1 LKKLFIV
8 LCSTALCLLLSCS
21 RIDQLA
27 LRVVSPLPHGIVQ
40 RDAPL
45 VFEFSRGVVT
55 TEVINQ
61 WTTTPYI
68 EFSPAIPGMFV
79 WQDSARLVF
88 SPDGMFPGDIRIKA
102 KLNVPL
108 LLKSSGAPDFDGDD
122 EFTIATEPFT
132 LSRAEFFYDRIE
144 HSRTVG
150 VRMNL
155 EFTYAVQPADV
166 RKHLAVSI
174 DNTTHDAFTVMAQNP
189 SKIIPVEIGNISQL
203 EKKRT
208 FSIAFSKEFTS
219 SETNTPISMAKPFE
233 YILPGLEE
241 LKIYGHNFNFNGTES
256 TVEFKT
262 SQEVDA
268 EAAGRFV
275 TVVPERRYVIETK
288 GREGF
293 ILRGNF
299 EPGTAFTFLVKKD
312 LPSLLGAKTRND
324 YQAAIIIGNVQPS
337 YRFTSQGMYLM
348 LSGAQKIGIATVNVS
363 QLRVRV
369 SQVFQNNIVHF
380 LHNGRSY
387 DYDYYYDDTDDG
399 FSSYRR
405 KYRFYIGNYGRFIEE
420 KIVDISSAPNREVI
434 SEFVLKPFLKSD
446 YKGFY
451 LVEISNKEGESWR
464 STAKLISLSDIGL
477 IVKRGNAGVNVFAVS
492 LESNKPMQ
500 NVKVDLISSTNQQIA
515 SAMTDGEGL
524 ASFAYDAEQKRDFEL
539 MLVAA
544 AKNDD
549 ANIINLRDYRVE
561 TSRFDVAGKRDV
573 AGMFDAFVYGDR
585 TLYRPGEKMI
595 ITGIVRNLH
604 NILPKGL
611 PIKVRIF
618 NPRGNKIAEV
628 MRSLNEEGSFE
639 YQHQTLPAAMTG
651 NYRVEILTGDEQ
663 YLATYQVILED
674 FVPDRLKIFLTAS
687 KDKAVPGEKVV
698 YHAEALNFFGPPASG
713 RSFEFEGTFVPVP
726 YISKKFP
733 DLRFN
738 DDGAPL
744 LKTDPIVVTGETD
757 GNGKAEATIVIP
769 QAMTA
774 GGLMKA
780 RGRIAVF
787 DESGRP
793 VYRVVN
799 TTVYP
804 KRYYIGVRNKGAYY
818 VSPNVPQAVSVVA
831 VDQDDVP
838 IDGFEATV
846 SIIRKEWHSVLRTN
860 GRGKNLRYVSEQR
873 EIPVQSFDV
882 ILKKDPIDVQYS
894 VSRSGDYVVRI
905 SKKGEDGYN
914 AFSFYSYSWGTTDV
928 TSFEQDPEARIDI
941 VFDKKIYHPGDDAL
955 VLFQAP
961 FDGTMLVTVERNGV
975 YSSEFIPVKNNAA
988 SLRIPVKDK
997 YLPNVYVSAVLF
1009 RKLKD
1014 QNLPLL
1020 AGHGF
1025 APLMVERL
1033 SDKLNVVI
1041 TAPEKIRPK
1050 RKQEVKVKVYDAPR
1064 AIVTLAAVDEG
1075 ILQIKNYATP
1085 DPYGYFYARKA
1096 LETETFDFFR
1106 DLIPEPVPQKSS
1118 TGGSDDEIAARAN
1131 PLAVS
1136 RFKPVSLWSGVL
1148 TTDAEG
1154 EATVLLD
1161 VPDFN
1166 GELRLMAVAYK
1177 GDRFG
1182 SAQKPMTVADPVV
1195 ITPALPRFIAPNDI
1209 IVMPVTAFNT
1219 TEKPTT
1225 LSFAIQTEGPVTV
1238 EQKTVTMEIGANQE
1252 RFINVTLKATN
1263 EVGKAKVSVST
1274 SAFGEQI
1281 ETETEISVRPISP
1294 FATVSTVGFLDGGGT
1309 TTLSVDGEFY
1319 PFNRKQYLILSPFP
1333 VANFAIQL
1341 KHLVGYPHGC
1351 LEQTTSKAFPQI
1363 YLRDIATVMDP
1374 SILNNG
1380 SPTYFVNEAIAKI
1393 TSMQQPDGYFSYWP
1407 GEYSKNHWAMV
1418 YATHFLF
1425 ESKKAG
1431 YVVSDAVLNSALGVL
1446 QSIARE
1452 KSTVDYYVH
1461 ENNRVIVKRIA
1472 DKSSIYAL
1480 YVLALAGKAD
1490 IGTMN
1495 FFRTA
1500 RHLLTDDTRSLL
1512 AGAYI
1517 LNGDKEVYNELMP
1530 AEFTVE
1536 QPKRMSGGWFDSP
1549 IRSAAVM
1556 LNVLIESDPNNQNII
1571 RYVDYLSRS
1580 FETSR
1585 WFSTQE
1591 NAFTL
1596 LGLGKL
1602 ARLTRSQSVQ
1612 GSFTVNGV
1620 TTRYDGGNKQFDL
1633 TDKSGDVSLS
1643 LMDGGRVYYSFVTE
1657 GIRKDGGTKP
1667 EDRNLRVR
1675 REFFDRFGGPVNLE
1689 SVKQNSLVIVKIT
1702 VTCADDILNYVA
1714 VSDLLPAGF
1723 EIENPRLQENSE
1735 YSIIRNPSTPEYADI
1750 RDDRINFYTSFKYR
1764 EREKKFYYLVRAVTK
1779 GEFVYPPISAEAM
1792 YDGNYVSLTGKGLLK
1807 VVE

>member
-1 LKKLFIV
+1 M
-8 LCSTALCLLLSCS
+8 
-21 RIDQLA
+21 A
-27 LRVVSPLPHGIVQ
+27 LRVVSPLPHGIVV

-45 VFEFSRGVVT
+45 VFEFSRSVVT
-55 TEVINQ
+55 QEAVNQ
-61 WTTTPYI
+61 WTTTPYV
-68 EFSPAIPGMFV
+68 EFSPVIPGMFV

-88 SPDGMFPGDIRIKA
+88 SPDGMFPGDVRIEA

-108 LLKSSGAPDFDGDD
+108 LLKSSGAPDFDGED
-122 EFTIATEPFT
+122 EFTFATEPFT
-132 LSRAEFFYDRIE
+132 LSRAEFFYDRIDLN
-144 HSRTVG
+144 RTVG

-166 RKHLAVSI
+166 QKYLAVSI
-174 DNTTHDAFTVMAQNP
+174 DKTTHAVFTVMAQNP
-189 SKIIPVEIGNISQL
+189 SKIIPVEIGNMTQL
-203 EKKRT
+203 EKKRA
-208 FSIAFSKEFTS
+208 FSISFSGEFTS
-219 SETNTPISMAKPFE
+219 SETNTPISMTKPFE
-233 YILPGLEE
+233 YMLPGLEE
-241 LKIYGHNFNFNGTES
+241 LKIYGHNFNFNGNES
-256 TVEFKT
+256 TIEFQT

-268 EAAGRFV
+268 EAVGRFV
-275 TVVPERRYVIETK
+275 TVVPERRYVVETK

-299 EPGTAFTFLVKKD
+299 EPGTAFTILVKKD
-312 LPSLLGAKTRND
+312 LPSLLGAKIKSD
-324 YQAAIIIGNVQPS
+324 YQANIVIGNVQPS
-337 YRFTSQGMYLM
+337 YRFTSLGMYLM
-348 LSGAQKIGIATVNVS
+348 LSGAKKVGIATVNIS

-369 SQVFQNNIVHF
+369 SQIFQNNIVHF

-387 DYDYYYDDTDDG
+387 DYDYYYDDTEDG

-405 KYRFYIGNYGRFIEE
+405 KFRFYIGNYGRFIEE
-420 KIVDISSAPNREVI
+420 KIIDISSSPNREVL
-434 SEFVLKPFLKSD
+434 SEFDMKPFLKSD
-446 YKGFY
+446 DKGFY

-477 IVKRGNAGVNVFAVS
+477 IVKRGNTDVKVFAVS
-492 LESNKPMQ
+492 LESNEPMQ
-500 NVKVDLISSTNQQIA
+500 NVKINLISSTNQSIA
-515 SAMTDGEGL
+515 SGMTDGKGM
-524 ASFAYDAEQKRDFEL
+524 ASFAYDAEQKRNFDL
-539 MLVAA
+539 MLVTA

-561 TSRFDVAGKRDV
+561 TSRFDVAGKHDV

-585 TLYRPGEKMI
+585 TLYRPGEKII
-595 ITGIVRNLH
+595 ITGIVRSLH
-604 NILPKGL
+604 NILPKDL
-611 PIKVRIF
+611 PVKVRMF
-618 NPRGNKIAEV
+618 NPRGNKVVEV
-628 MRSLNEEGSFE
+628 MRSLNDEGSFE
-639 YQHQTLPAAMTG
+639 YQYQTLPTAMTG
-651 NYRVEILTGDEQ
+651 TYRVEILTGDEQ
-663 YLATYQVILED
+663 YLSSYPVMLED

-687 KDKAVPGEKVV
+687 KDKAVPGETVT

-726 YISKKFP
+726 FISKNFP

-744 LKTDPIVVTGETD
+744 FKTDPIVVTGETD
-757 GNGKAEATIVIP
+757 RNGKADATIVLP

-774 GGLMKA
+774 GGVMKA
-780 RGRIAVF
+780 RGKIAVF

-804 KRYYIGVRNKGAYY
+804 KKYFIGVRNKGPYY
-818 VSPNVPQAVSVVA
+818 VSPNIPQAVSVIA

-838 IDGFEATV
+838 IDGFAATV
-846 SIIRKEWHSVLRTN
+846 SIIRKEWHSVLRSN
-860 GRGKNLRYVSEQR
+860 GEGRNLRYVSEQR
-873 EIPVQSFDV
+873 EIPVQSFD
-882 ILKKDPIDVQYS
+882 IALKKDPIDVQYS

-914 AFSFYSYSWGTTDV
+914 AFSFYSYRWGTTDV

-941 VFDKKIYHPGDDAL
+941 VFDKKVYHPGDDAR
-955 VLFQAP
+955 VLFQTP

-975 YSSEFIPVKNNAA
+975 YTSEFIPVKNNAA
-988 SLRIPVKDK
+988 ALRIPVKEK

-1033 SDKLNVVI
+1033 SDNLHVVI

-1050 RKQEVKVKVYDAPR
+1050 RKQEVRIKVHDAQKVF
-1064 AIVTLAAVDEG
+1064 VTLAAVDEG
-1075 ILQIKNYATP
+1075 ILQIKNYTTP

-1096 LETETFDFFR
+1096 LQTETFDFFR
-1106 DLIPEPVPQKSS
+1106 DLIPESVPQKSS
-1118 TGGSDDEIAARAN
+1118 TGGSDDAMAARVN

-1148 TTDAEG
+1148 TTDAGG
-1154 EATVLLD
+1154 EAKVLLD

-1182 SAQKPMTVADPVV
+1182 SAQKPLRVADPVV

-1219 TEKPTT
+1219 TDKPTT
-1225 LSFAIQTEGPVTV
+1225 LTFAIQTEGPVTV
-1238 EQKTVTMEIGANQE
+1238 EQKTVMMEIGANQE
-1252 RFINVTLKATN
+1252 RFVNVTLKAAN
-1263 EVGKAKVSVST
+1263 EAGKAKVTVRT

-1281 ETETEISVRPISP
+1281 ETETEIAVRPASP

-1319 PFNRKQYLILSPFP
+1319 PFNKKQYLILSPFP
-1333 VANFAIQL
+1333 VANFAKQL

-1380 SPTYFVNEAIAKI
+1380 SPTFFVNEAIAKI

-1407 GEYSKNHWAMV
+1407 GEYSKNQWSMV

-1425 ESKKAG
+1425 EAKKAG
-1431 YVVSDAVLNSALGVL
+1431 YIVSDAVLNTALGVL

-1452 KSTVDYYVH
+1452 KSTVDYYVS

-1490 IGTMN
+1490 LGTMN

-1517 LNGDKEVYNELMP
+1517 LNGDKEVYGELMP
-1530 AEFTVE
+1530 VEFTVE
-1536 QPKRMSGGWFDSP
+1536 QPQRMSGGWFDSP

-1580 FETSR
+1580 FESLH
-1585 WFSTQE
+1585 WYSTQE

-1602 ARLTRSQSVQ
+1602 ARLTRSQTVQ
-1612 GSFTVNGV
+1612 GSFSVNGM
-1620 TTRYDGGNKQFDL
+1620 TTRYDGGNKRFDL
-1633 TDKSGDVSLS
+1633 ADISGDVALS
-1643 LMDGGRVYYSFVTE
+1643 LMDGGRVYYSLVTE
-1657 GIRKDGGTKP
+1657 GIRKDGGSKP

-1675 REFFDRFGGPVNLE
+1675 REFFDRFGGPAKLD
-1689 SVKQNSLVIVKIT
+1689 SVIQNSLVIVKVT
-1702 VTCADDILNYVA
+1702 VTCSDDFLSYVA

-1723 EIENPRLQENSE
+1723 EIENPRLQDNSL
-1735 YSIIRNPSTPEYADI
+1735 YSIIRNPSVPEYVDI

-1764 EREKKFYYLVRAVTK
+1764 EREKTFYYLVRAVTK
-1779 GEFVYPPISAEAM
+1779 GVFVYPPISAEAM
-1792 YDGNYVSLTGKGLLK
+1792 YNGNYVSLTGKSMLK
-1807 VVE
+1807 IVE